1 MEERYR
7 LIGGP
12 GSLYSLK
19 IRALMR
25 YRRLPFD
32 WLIRARVADEVAH
45 VKPPTIPIL
54 HTPSNDHY
62 QSDSTPIV
70 DYLEQRHPGQRSVI
84 PDDPAMAF
92 LNFMLED
99 MSDEWATKFMYQ
111 QRWLD
116 PADQEFYGHYLGWFR
131 EGTGPWDEVA
141 AYGSR
146 MRYRQVSRNALVG
159 VSPANRPVI
168 DRTFKLVMG
177 AFEKLASEIRRTM
190 KLVIDGIDDMP
201 GGEEAVQR
209 NLRRS
214 LSGLR
219 DILTR
224 LPADRLT
231 EAELV
236 AEQAKV

>member
-1 MEERYR
+1 
-7 LIGGP
+7 
-12 GSLYSLK
+12 
-19 IRALMR
+19 MR

-116 PADQEFYGHYLGWFR
+116 PADQEFYGHYLGWSR
-131 EGTGPWDEVA
+131 EGPGPWDEVA
-141 AYGSR
+141 AYGLR
-146 MRYRQVSRNALVG
+146 MRNRQVSSNALVG
-159 VSPANRPVI
+159 VSPASRPVI

-177 AFEKLASEIRRTM
+177 VLKNWPGHGSACLATDYPALI
-190 KLVIDGIDDMP
+190 
-201 GGEEAVQR
+201 
-209 NLRRS
+209 S
-214 LSGLR
+214 LF
-219 DILTR
+219 T
-224 LPADRLT
+224 
-231 EAELV
+231 
-236 AEQAKV
+236 AK